1 MKDFVSPTSV
11 LYSNLQASLIAC
23 DVFRQKQSI
32 SSDLF
37 SDGQLLLYVRL
48 RWTFFHEIRACFSSC
63 DSMVE
68 RYVSSQYQ
76 IIAI

>member
-1 MKDFVSPTSV
+1 MKDFVPSTQTNQT
-11 LYSNLQASLIAC
+11 LIIAC
-23 DVFRQKQSI
+23 DVFRQRLLVSNG
-32 SSDLF
+32 LF
-37 SDGQLLLYVRL
+37 SGGRQLLYVHL
-48 RWTFFHEIRACFSSC
+48 EWTFSHGIRAYFSSC

>member
-1 MKDFVSPTSV
+1 MEDSGV
-11 LYSNLQASLIAC
+11 LYSNLQALLIAC
-23 DVFRQKQSI
+23 DVFRQKQSV
-32 SSDLF
+32 SNDLF
-37 SDGQLLLYVRL
+37 YDGQQLLCVRL
-48 RWTFFHEIRACFSSC
+48 PWTFSHGIRACFSSY